1 MIVPSASC
9 EALLFQSV
17 ASPLR
22 KRSIPCSKRGRNSAK
37 VFMAPVCRRPPPGPP
52 AAVGTAPTPWP
63 VRGTL
68 PPMHALLIA
77 FATTVIINAQVADGT
92 GAPLRRESVRI
103 TDDRISAIGNF
114 EPARG
119 DEVVDA
125 KGLVLAP

>member
-77 FATTVIINAQVADGT
+77 LASTVIINAQVADGT
-92 GAPLRRESVRI
+92 GAPLRNANVRI
-103 TDDRISAIGNF
+103 TDDRIAVIGDF
-114 EPARG
+114 KPAAADRVIDG
-119 DEVVDA
+119 
-125 KGLVLAP
+125 K